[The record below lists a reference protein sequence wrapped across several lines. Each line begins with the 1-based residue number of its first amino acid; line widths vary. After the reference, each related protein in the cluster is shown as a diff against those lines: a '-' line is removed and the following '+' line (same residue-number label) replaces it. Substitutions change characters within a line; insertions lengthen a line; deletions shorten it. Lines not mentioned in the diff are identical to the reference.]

1 MSDQMQKLD
10 RREFFAR
17 AAALGA
23 AAVGASALLSA
34 CEKKGG
40 GAAGGGAAP
49 APAPVAKACDDVSHA
64 KPAEAKQ
71 RETLGYVS
79 KTAKPEQNCANCVHY
94 KPGSPCGGCAMNL
107 GPVAPEGWCKVWAKK
122 G

>member
-1 MSDQMQKLD
+1 MSEQMQKLD

-40 GAAGGGAAP
+40 STGGATT

-64 KPAEAKQ
+64 NPTEAKQ
-71 RETLGYVS
+71 REALAYVS
-79 KTAKPEQNCANCVHY
+79 KSTNAEQNCANCVHF
-94 KPGSPCGGCAMNL
+94 KAGSPCGGCAMNL